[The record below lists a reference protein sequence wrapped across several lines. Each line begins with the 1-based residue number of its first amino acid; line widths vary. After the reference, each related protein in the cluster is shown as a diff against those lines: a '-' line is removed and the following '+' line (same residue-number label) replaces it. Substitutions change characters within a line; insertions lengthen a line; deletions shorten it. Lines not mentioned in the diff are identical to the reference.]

1 VADYPTFGFVTPANM
16 GLLTDLYE
24 LTMADSYLRQE
35 MNEPATFDVFVR
47 DLPPHRAFLVSAG
60 LESVLHYLQHLRFDA
75 DGIAYLRSLGRF
87 SAEFLAY
94 LRGFRFSGS
103 VRAIAEGEI
112 FFPQEPLVEV
122 TAPRIEAQIVETFLL
137 NTLNFQVMI
146 ATKAARTVMAAAGR
160 NVIDF
165 SPRRDHGADAAVKVA
180 RASYIG
186 GCVGSSCVLAGQL
199 YGIPVF
205 GTMAHSYVMSFP
217 DELSAFRA
225 FARDFPDNCVLLID
239 TYDTLQGARHAITVA
254 GEMRGGGGR
263 LAGVRLDS
271 GDLAADSRRVRA
283 LLDEAGLA
291 DAQIVLSGGLN
302 ETVIADLI
310 RDGAAVDAFGI
321 GTELGTSADAPFV
334 EGVYKLVE
342 DAEGYR
348 IKLSTGK
355 ATLPGR
361 KQVWR
366 INDGDGV
373 PREDLIALAD
383 EPGPPGATPLLAEV
397 MKGGRTVQTDRLSE
411 MQRRCAQRLGD
422 LPLALRPLRGGVPL
436 PVRLSPAME
445 ALRSRMYQQAAETER
460 AR

>member
-1 VADYPTFGFVTPANM
+1 VADYPTFGFVTPANI

-24 LTMADSYLRQE
+24 LTMADSYLRQD
-35 MNEPATFDVFVR
+35 MNEQATFDVFVR
-47 DLPPHRAFLVSAG
+47 DLPPNRAFLVSAG
-60 LESVLHYLQHLRFDA
+60 LESVLHYLQRLRFED
-75 DGIAYLRSLGRF
+75 DGLAYLRSLGRF
-87 SAEFLAY
+87 SPKFLAY
-94 LRGFRFSGS
+94 LRGFQFSGS
-103 VRAIAEGEI
+103 VRAIPEGEL
-112 FFPQEPLVEV
+112 FFPQEPIVEV
-122 TAPRIEAQIVETFLL
+122 TAPRIEAQIIETFLL

-160 NVIDF
+160 SVIDF

-199 YGIPVF
+199 YGIPLF

-225 FARDFPDNCVLLID
+225 FARDFPGHCVLLID
-239 TYDTLQGARHAITVA
+239 TYDTIQGARHAITVA
-254 GEMRGGGGR
+254 REMSGRGGR
-263 LAGVRLDS
+263 LAGVRIDS
-271 GDLAADSRRVRA
+271 GELAPDSRRVRQ
-283 LLDEAGLA
+283 LLDEAGLSGT
-291 DAQIVLSGGLN
+291 QIVLSGGLN
-302 ETVIADLI
+302 EGAIAELI
-310 RDGAAVDAFGI
+310 RDGAAADAFGV
-321 GTELGTSADAPFV
+321 GTDLGTSADAPFV

-366 INDGDGV
+366 ISDGAGTPV
-373 PREDLIALAD
+373 EDLIALAD
-383 EPGPPGATPLLAEV
+383 EPGPPAATALLVEV
-397 MKGGRTVQTDRLSE
+397 MTGGRTVRTDLLTE
-411 MQRRCAQRLGD
+411 MQRRCRQRLEH
-422 LPLALRPLRGGVPL
+422 LPLSLRPLRGAAPL
-436 PVRLSPAME
+436 PVRMSAALE

-460 AR
+460 IL

>member
-1 VADYPTFGFVTPANM
+1 VANYPSFGFVTPTNM

-24 LTMADSYLRQE
+24 LTMADSYLRQD
-35 MNEPATFDVFVR
+35 MNEQATFDVFVR

-60 LESVLHYLQHLRFDA
+60 LESVLHYLTHLRFEE
-75 DGIAYLRSLGRF
+75 DGLAYLRSLGRF
-87 SAEFLAY
+87 SPEFLSY
-94 LRGFRFSGS
+94 LRGFRFGGS
-103 VRAIAEGEI
+103 VRAVAEGEL

-137 NTLNFQVMI
+137 NTLNFQAMI
-146 ATKAARTVMAAAGR
+146 ATKAARTVLAAAGR
-160 NVIDF
+160 SVIDF

-186 GCVGSSCVLAGQL
+186 GCVGTSCVLAGQL
-199 YGIPVF
+199 YGIPVY

-225 FARDFPDNCVLLID
+225 FARDFPDHCVLLID
-239 TYDTLQGARHAITVA
+239 TYDSLQGARHAITVA
-254 GEMRGGGGR
+254 GEMRARAGR

-271 GDLAADSRRVRA
+271 GDLAGDSRRVRA

-291 DAQIVLSGGLN
+291 ETQIVLSGGLN
-302 ETVIADLI
+302 ETVIAELI
-310 RDGAAVDAFGI
+310 RDGAAVDAFGV

-342 DAEGYR
+342 DVEGYR

-366 INDGDGV
+366 ISDDAGT
-373 PREDLIALAD
+373 PLEDLIALAN

-397 MKGGRTVQTDRLSE
+397 MTDGGVVRTDRLAD
-411 MQRRCAQRLGD
+411 MQQRCRDRVQRLPTV
-422 LPLALRPLRGGVPL
+422 LRALRGTVPL
-436 PVRLSPAME
+436 PVRLSAAMQ
-445 ALRSRMYQQAAETER
+445 ALRSRMYQEAAETER